1 MNISKIIFQ
10 LKNKNF
16 EINKTYYFKN
26 EVKYLGK
33 NLIYEKRYKRFYS
46 HWQTNLK
53 DGLKPDYM
61 SNKIIYD
68 LLTRHTNNYTYECF
82 NHKNEWIEKD
92 FNFYKYI
99 TIKDMKLNKG
109 IKDLSLSSELV
120 NELSM
125 ELLIK

>member
-1 MNISKIIFQ
+1 MNISKIIFKQ
-10 LKNKNF
+10 NNKTF
-16 EINKTYYFKN
+16 EINKSFYYKY
-26 EVKYLGK
+26 ETKYLGK
-33 NLIYEKRYKRFYS
+33 ILIHQKRFKRFYS
-46 HWQTNLK
+46 NWTLK
-53 DGLKPDYM
+53 VKKGLKPDYM
-61 SNKIIYD
+61 YD
-68 LLTRHTNNYTYECF
+68 KTVYSLLTRHTNNYSYECF
-82 NHKNEWIEKD
+82 NHKNELINQD